1 MRYKFLFTIFVSFF
15 IVLFLALGF
24 WQLYRLNWKN
34 NLIEEINSSLIND
47 PVKVE
52 AQKIQNF
59 QKIKFKGKIDNENII
74 YLYGLNDNGEPG
86 FNIIKKVDIKG
97 ENFLINQG
105 WIPRDLKG
113 ETFDLKQSE
122 YLGITKLKSKKNY
135 FKPNND
141 LPKNYWFKLDDIDL
155 KKYTGK
161 TFSPFIIF
169 IQNGEQK
176 NSYPTP
182 KKISSDLPNNHLK
195 YALTWFSIAI
205 SILLIYLYFR
215 KKNY

>member
-1 MRYKFLFTIFVSFF
+1 MST
-15 IVLFLALGF
+15 
-24 WQLYRLNWKN
+24 
-34 NLIEEINSSLIND
+34 
-47 PVKVE
+47 PVAFETK
-52 AQKIQNF
+52 KIKNF
-59 QKIKFKGKIDNENII
+59 QKIEFKGDINNKNSI
-74 YLYGLNDNGEPG
+74 YLYGLSDNGEPG
-86 FNIIKKVDIKG
+86 FNIIKEIEIEG

-105 WIPRDLKG
+105 WIPNDLKS
-113 ETFDLKQSE
+113 EVFDLKKTK
-122 YLGITKLKSKKNY
+122 YLGITKQKPKKNY

-176 NSYPTP
+176 DSFPIP

-195 YALTWFSIAI
+195 YSLTWFSIAI

>member
-1 MRYKFLFTIFVSFF
+1 M
-15 IVLFLALGF
+15 
-24 WQLYRLNWKN
+24 YRLNWKN
-34 NLIEEINSSLIND
+34 NLIEQINSSLTNN
-47 PVKVE
+47 PVKFE
-52 AQKIQNF
+52 AQKIKNF
-59 QKIKFKGKIDNENII
+59 QKIKLKGKIDNKNLI
-74 YLYGLNDNGEPG
+74 YLYGLSDNGEPG
-86 FNIIKKVDIKG
+86 FNIIKEIDIKG

-113 ETFDLKQSE
+113 ESFDLKQSE
-122 YLGITKLKSKKNY
+122 YFGITKLKSKKNY

-141 LPKNYWFKLDDIDL
+141 LSKNYWFKLDDIDL
-155 KKYTGK
+155 KKHSGK

-176 NSYPTP
+176 NSFPIP

-195 YALTWFSIAI
+195 YSLTWFSIAI